1 MHISPAPAGFL
12 LKIVVVFVIT
22 NRFFVKNPEKSNRFF
37 YRKQPFLSFFLY
49 LFILFF
55 V

>member
-1 MHISPAPAGFL
+1 MPTLPASAGFL

-37 YRKQPFLSFFLY
+37 SMKATLSFFIY
-49 LFILFF
+49 LLIC
-55 V
+55 